1 MFFTLKEWT
10 DATNGEIL
18 AGDPGIFVGGEGPGG
33 LAIDSRSIK
42 SGQWIASL
50 IGKSGID
57 GHKYLKNAVKAGA
70 GGVIVSDR
78 NVYESTI
85 RPDYPALP
93 ALLVSDT
100 TIALGNAARAILEK
114 YEPFVIAITGTVG
127 KTSVKE
133 NVAHIAGKRWPVLK
147 TPENWNTE
155 IGLPLTVFNL
165 IPDHKAV
172 VLECAARGLGQIHYL
187 SMIAHPDIAV
197 ITQIGPGHLS
207 EFGSLENISRA
218 KWEIVD
224 GLKDNGAVIANGESP
239 YTYDYSDRFDLITFG
254 LCNDCDVHPE
264 SIEIKDDFIAIRIA
278 TPAGLINTSIQGSSR
293 ADIINAL
300 AAVACA
306 IMMKIKSGIFVESLS
321 LNEIADALKDLPTTP
336 GRLQKIIR
344 DSGVEVI
351 FDGYN
356 SNPLSL
362 SNALDMLAAR
372 NSLSNGGIILRRV
385 AILGDMLELGEDQ
398 DKYHS
403 DAGKHILSL
412 NFDLLITVGN
422 LAKFINDAA
431 SGIETKHFDTTP
443 DCANDLCGIL
453 KPGDLVLIKASRAL
467 EFEKLLETDW

>member
-1 MFFTLKEWT
+1 MYFTLKEWR

-18 AGDPGIFVGGEGPGG
+18 AGDPDTYVGGEGPGG
-33 LAIDSRSIK
+33 LAIDSRTIK
-42 SGQWIASL
+42 PGQWIASL
-50 IGKSGID
+50 IGKSGVD
-57 GHKYLKNAVKAGA
+57 GHKYLKNAVTAGA
-70 GGVIVSDR
+70 CGVIVSDR

-100 TIALGNAARAILEK
+100 TIAIGDAARAILQK
-114 YEPFVIAITGTVG
+114 YKPFVIAITGTVG
-127 KTSVKE
+127 KTGVKE

-165 IPDHKAV
+165 TPDHKIV

-187 SMIAHPDIAV
+187 SMIANPDIAV
-197 ITQIGPGHLS
+197 VTHIGPGHLS
-207 EFGSLENISRA
+207 EFGSIENIARA
-218 KWEIVD
+218 KWEIAD
-224 GLKDNGAVIANGESP
+224 GLKENGVVVANGESP
-239 YTYDYSDRFDLITFG
+239 YTFEYLDRFNLITFG

-264 SIEIKDDFIAIRIA
+264 SIEIHDNSIDIRIA

-293 ADIINAL
+293 ADITNAL

-306 IMMKIKSGIFVESLS
+306 IKIKIKSGNFVESLS
-321 LNEIADALKDLPTTP
+321 LYEITNALRDFPATS

-344 DSGVEVI
+344 ASGVEVI

-362 SNALDMLAAR
+362 ANALDMFAAR
-372 NSLSNGGIILRRV
+372 NSLSSGGNILRRI

-403 DAGKHILSL
+403 DAGKHISSL
-412 NFDLLITVGN
+412 NFDLLITVGD
-422 LAKFINDAA
+422 LAKFINGAA
-431 SGIETKHFDTTP
+431 SGIETKHFDTTG
-443 DCANDLCGIL
+443 DCANELSGIL
-453 KPGDLVLIKASRAL
+453 KPGDVVLIKASRAL